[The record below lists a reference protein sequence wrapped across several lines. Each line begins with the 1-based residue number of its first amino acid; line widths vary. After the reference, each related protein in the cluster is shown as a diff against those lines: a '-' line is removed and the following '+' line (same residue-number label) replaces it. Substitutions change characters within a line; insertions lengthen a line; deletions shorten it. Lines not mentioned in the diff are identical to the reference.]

1 MTPIQRAM
9 CDECAAMMREFY
21 KDPENDRKFQEWK
34 RSRERGCASQPA
46 SESAVSSASDSV
58 AKRNGFIL

>member
-21 KDPENDRKFQEWK
+21 KDPENERKFQE
-34 RSRERGCASQPA
+34 
-46 SESAVSSASDSV
+46 
-58 AKRNGFIL
+58 

>member
-21 KDPENDRKFQEWK
+21 KLSLIHISEPTR
-34 RSRERGCASQPA
+34 RS
-46 SESAVSSASDSV
+46 
-58 AKRNGFIL
+58 